1 MFLKKLVHFVAQ
13 KSMGHELALAL
24 LLLRIILQA
33 MESHNVTDLARFV
46 FAELP
51 ENWRQPK
58 GPATEASFVD
68 MVQAGQIFL
77 EKIKT
82 AVKS

>member
-13 KSMGHELALAL
+13 KSLGHELALAL
-24 LLLRIILQA
+24 LLLRIIAQA
-33 MESHNVTDLARFV
+33 AQSRNITDVARFV
-46 FAELP
+46 FSNLP

-58 GPATEASFVD
+58 GPTTEVEFVD

-77 EKIKT
+77 EKVQA